1 MPLVNLKLLA
11 QLRHYSGT
19 AMPWLLVRL
28 VRQIIGQVAVR
39 SHLTCKLATS
49 GGFSKLRLFIDLP
62 YFVNLR

>member
-1 MPLVNLKLLA
+1 
-11 QLRHYSGT
+11 
-19 AMPWLLVRL
+19 MPWLLVRL